1 MDLKQV
7 EYLLDKYWEG
17 SSTLEEEKLIQDFF
31 AKGELPGHLEVYA
44 ELFTANE
51 YAIHPELGKAFDE
64 KLLNEISKDQHS
76 SIWNVFK
83 MAAIGLILIITSISV
98 FQVDSKQQQLAEDTF
113 NTPEAALAETKK
125 VFAMISKGM
134 NKGEQPLILLSK
146 WDESNEKIKNKKAQ

>member
-7 EYLLDKYWEG
+7 EYLLEKYWEG
-17 SSTLEEEKLIQDFF
+17 TSSLEEEKLIQEFF
-31 AKGELPGHLEVYA
+31 AKGNLPGHLEVYA
-44 ELFTANE
+44 DLFAENE
-51 YAIHPELGKAFDE
+51 FAIHPELGKGFDDLVMN
-64 KLLNEISKDQHS
+64 KISQNQNS
-76 SIWNVFK
+76 NTWNVFK

-98 FQVDSKQQQLAEDTF
+98 FQVDSKKQQLADDTF

-125 VFAMISKGM
+125 VFAMISEAM